1 MIRRPPRSTRTDTL
15 FPYTTLCRSSRGM
28 FENAASL
35 AEGYY
40 QENQRQV
47 GANTFAMANDLGTRL
62 SRFSIDSPGFTNYY
76 LQQVVVRSLNESAII
91 EIGRDGVA
99 RTETAIDPDDR
110 SAENRLTAAMVGR
123 LDAGADDRKGV
134 V

>member
-1 MIRRPPRSTRTDTL
+1 
-15 FPYTTLCRSSRGM
+15 M

-99 RTETAIDPDDR
+99 RTARSEEHTSELQSLMRISYAVFCLKKKTTKNARRSNET
-110 SAENRLTAAMVGR
+110 T
-123 LDAGADDRKGV
+123 KQ
-134 V
+134 

>member
-1 MIRRPPRSTRTDTL
+1 
-15 FPYTTLCRSSRGM
+15 M

-35 AEGYY
+35 AVGYY

-91 EIGRDGVA
+91 EIARDGVA
-99 RTETAIDPDDR
+99 RTATATDPTDH
-110 SAENRLTAAMVGR
+110 SAVNRINDSRVGR
-123 LDAGADDRKGV
+123 PARQGAVEGTTGEGRG
-134 V
+134 